1 MSPTYAALV
10 RHADYQQPPGVPS
23 ALLPHPLT
31 PEGETQ
37 AVRLGDEL
45 ADLCEER
52 GWRLHPV
59 VHGSSLMRAWQTA
72 ELAARRLGERLGQE
86 VEVVTTPELFERSVG
101 SAANLTVAEIEA
113 AVHADPRVDDL
124 TEGWKSRADTRL
136 PFPGAESLA
145 EAGAR
150 VARYVEGVLSA
161 LEDSPE
167 PRLVVFVG
175 HGAALRHAGVE
186 LGLFADYDEAR
197 SVSMYHARPV
207 VYATPVGAASGVGW
221 QHEVGEW
228 KPRKQE
234 TRID

>member
-1 MSPTYAALV
+1 MTPTYAALV

-31 PEGETQ
+31 EEGEAQ

-45 ADLCEER
+45 ADLCAER

-59 VHGSSLMRAWQTA
+59 VHASELLRAWQTA
-72 ELAARRLGERLGQE
+72 ELAAGRLAERLGEP
-86 VEVVTTPELFERSVG
+86 VEVATTPDLFERSVG

-113 AVHADPRVDDL
+113 VVAADPRHPDL
-124 TEGWKSRADTRL
+124 PEGWKSRADTKL

-150 VARYVEGVLSA
+150 VARYVDGVLGSLPA
-161 LEDSPE
+161 SDE
-167 PRLVVFVG
+167 PCLVVFVG

-197 SVSMYHARPV
+197 GVSMHHARPV
-207 VYATPVGAASGVGW
+207 VYAATDAPASTGAW
-221 QHEVGEW
+221 EHEVGEW